1 MKFSVIVIVYNN
13 GKIFLYD
20 FKISIKTAYIK

>member
-20 FKISIKTAYIK
+20 FKMSMKAAYIK